1 MTDPFFEKLH
11 AAQQEHAVVEMLTLA
26 ELRALGDEKAYQAVE
41 ARALS
46 IAEMDAKP
54 LDACFVPDD
63 WKLFLLELC
72 EKRLAH
78 PGAVIEFFVSGGI
91 RAGKSFVM
99 AMLFV
104 AHWLY
109 SKKSFCFALA
119 ETEETSKDLQQV
131 PIEYFMP
138 PQVMGGES
146 GKVKQ
151 TKHQRMKFSG
161 GAFTGGSFERYVDA
175 IDETGRTTK
184 GGGKVR
190 FRFFSQNVR
199 RYRGFSL
206 TFAWS
211 DESVPVD
218 HVAAVKD
225 RLVSRAADTRER
237 WHIEKM
243 HRLKVAL
250 QSWIAGGPRPHPSLL
265 GALMHG
271 MHGISYT
278 PEEGWVA
285 TIRYFAQGGIKR
297 EQHMVVAP
305 ELQGKPGV
313 RDPRVPKVLDCA
325 VPTRC
330 MFYLHTAANRIV
342 NAYPEL
348 SRAYWDSDERTIRI
362 KLYGDAEAAD
372 DRLFAA
378 FTDRH
383 ITTWDKIPRQGTL
396 YVVVDPGGSKP
407 WVISWF
413 LCDVAG
419 RHYQLQEWPCPGW
432 AIDGFDP
439 GAWAVPSKGD
449 KVNGDPGPAQKTRLA
464 WSRAHY
470 LRQIWEGNQRIIRQ
484 MAATGDA
491 WQGRTL
497 PGPLNW
503 PANGWT
509 LDGPFAVAERT
520 LMDSRFAAAPTESKG
535 QHTTVL
541 EAMYDEENA
550 IAFDPAAGV
559 SLEEGDT
566 MIMTALSTEILGLP
580 GLMVNKECQNTL
592 FMFSTYTLPA
602 FRETTSAKD
611 EACKDFRDPIAY
623 YLLARPEYIDEKD
636 QTGMQLGGSY

>member
-1 MTDPFFEKLH
+1 
-11 AAQQEHAVVEMLTLA
+11 
-26 ELRALGDEKAYQAVE
+26 
-41 ARALS
+41 
-46 IAEMDAKP
+46 
-54 LDACFVPDD
+54 
-63 WKLFLLELC
+63 
-72 EKRLAH
+72 
-78 PGAVIEFFVSGGI
+78 
-91 RAGKSFVM
+91 
-99 AMLFV
+99 
-104 AHWLY
+104 
-109 SKKSFCFALA
+109 
-119 ETEETSKDLQQV
+119 
-131 PIEYFMP
+131 
-138 PQVMGGES
+138 
-146 GKVKQ
+146 
-151 TKHQRMKFSG
+151 
-161 GAFTGGSFERYVDA
+161 
-175 IDETGRTTK
+175 
-184 GGGKVR
+184 
-190 FRFFSQNVR
+190 
-199 RYRGFSL
+199 
-206 TFAWS
+206 
-211 DESVPVD
+211 
-218 HVAAVKD
+218 
-225 RLVSRAADTRER
+225 
-237 WHIEKM
+237 
-243 HRLKVAL
+243 
-250 QSWIAGGPRPHPSLL
+250 
-265 GALMHG
+265 
-271 MHGISYT
+271 
-278 PEEGWVA
+278 
-285 TIRYFAQGGIKR
+285 
-297 EQHMVVAP
+297 
-305 ELQGKPGV
+305 
-313 RDPRVPKVLDCA
+313 
-325 VPTRC
+325 

-383 ITTWDKIPRQGTL
+383 ITTWDKIPRQGTV
-396 YVVVDPGGSKP
+396 YTVVDPGGSKP

-623 YLLARPEYIDEKD
+623 YLLSAPEHI
-636 QTGMQLGGSY
+636 TANRHLCVGGGSY